1 MRLIVGTTFFV
12 LAAGAGVGRG
22 APLSRGEAAARAVRA
37 NPAVERSREDL
48 RILEGRKR
56 EAVADALPEVK
67 VVGSATR
74 YRDPSLLNSPGFES
88 FPPELR
94 DLLTV
99 APANLYDA
107 SARLHQTL
115 FSFRL
120 GGAIQAAKHGLAM
133 GQEQV
138 RRSEQAVALQAV
150 RAYNAYLLQIERLH
164 VAEDALH
171 QKERHLEMARNRRAA
186 GVATELEVLRAEV
199 DVQNQRAQL
208 SGARASADVARAAL
222 NAVMMRPTG
231 EAVEPVD
238 TLAFVPFDVPLPDIV
253 AEALANRPDMRA
265 TRRMEQAYE
274 QLVSVARAD
283 ALPRLDLDA
292 AWGYS
297 VRELGNFGKSEYARW
312 NAALS
317 LTVPVFD
324 GLRTAGRVAQA
335 RGDARKITQDRLAL
349 DTQIRLEAH
358 EAFER
363 LNTART
369 VLDASEANVAQAR
382 KALDMT
388 QANYNHGA
396 ATTLDVLDAQSAL
409 TLAESIR
416 IEALHEHADTRATL
430 RYVMG
435 RDPLDPA
442 APNAASE
449 RDAQ

>member
-1 MRLIVGTTFFV
+1 M
-12 LAAGAGVGRG
+12 
-22 APLSRGEAAARAVRA
+22 
-37 NPAVERSREDL
+37 
-48 RILEGRKR
+48 
-56 EAVADALPEVK
+56 
-67 VVGSATR
+67 
-74 YRDPSLLNSPGFES
+74 
-88 FPPELR
+88 
-94 DLLTV
+94 
-99 APANLYDA
+99 
-107 SARLHQTL
+107 
-115 FSFRL
+115 
-120 GGAIQAAKHGLAM
+120 
-133 GQEQV
+133 
-138 RRSEQAVALQAV
+138 
-150 RAYNAYLLQIERLH
+150 
-164 VAEDALH
+164 
-171 QKERHLEMARNRRAA
+171 
-186 GVATELEVLRAEV
+186 
-199 DVQNQRAQL
+199 
-208 SGARASADVARAAL
+208 
-222 NAVMMRPTG
+222 
-231 EAVEPVD
+231 
-238 TLAFVPFDVPLPDIV
+238 
-253 AEALANRPDMRA
+253 
-265 TRRMEQAYE
+265 
-274 QLVSVARAD
+274 
-283 ALPRLDLDA
+283 
-292 AWGYS
+292 
-297 VRELGNFGKSEYARW
+297 RELGNFGKSEYARW